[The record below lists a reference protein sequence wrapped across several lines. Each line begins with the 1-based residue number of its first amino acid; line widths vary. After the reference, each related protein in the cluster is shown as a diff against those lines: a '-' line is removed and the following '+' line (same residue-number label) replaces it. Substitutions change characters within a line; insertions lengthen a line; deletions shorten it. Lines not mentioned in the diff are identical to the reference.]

1 MTPPILVTGGRGT
14 LGRVVVRQLTDA
26 RRPVRAISRSTTPP
40 VDLLTGDGLDAAL
53 AEVETVI
60 HCATTLGSKD
70 IAATENLLAAAKAAG
85 IKHLVY
91 ISIVGI
97 DRVPLPY
104 YKTKLAVE
112 RLIEGSGVAWTT
124 LRTTQ
129 FHDPLARMWS
139 VQRLPVLCY
148 PSLRFQ
154 PVDTETVAARLIDL
168 ADRPPAGRVP
178 DLGGP
183 KVEQAGD
190 LARAYLRSTGSR
202 RPAVPLWLPGKTFAA
217 YRRGDHLTPEH
228 ADGLVDFDTGSP
240 WCSRPPR

>member
-1 MTPPILVTGGRGT
+1 VTAPILVTGGTGT

-26 RRPVRAISRSTTPP
+26 RKPVRAISRSTTPP

-53 AEVETVI
+53 TDVDTVI

-70 IAATENLLAAAKAAG
+70 VPAAENLLTAAKKAG

-112 RLIEGSGVAWTT
+112 RLIENSGIPWTT

-129 FHDPLARMWS
+129 FHDLLARIWS
-139 VQRLPVLCY
+139 GQRLPVVFY

-154 PVDTETVAARLIDL
+154 PVDTETVASRLIEL
-168 ADRPPAGRVP
+168 ADGLPAGRVP

-183 KVEQAGD
+183 RVQRAGD

-217 YRRGDHLTPEH
+217 YRRGEHLTPEH
-228 ADGLVDFDTGSP
+228 AQGSDFDAFLAKS
-240 WCSRPPR
+240 

>member
-1 MTPPILVTGGRGT
+1 MTILVTGGTGT

-26 RRPVRAISRSTTPP
+26 RRPVRAISRSTTSP
-40 VDLLTGDGLDAAL
+40 VDLLTGEGLDTAL
-53 AEVETVI
+53 TGVDTVI
-60 HCATTLGSKD
+60 HCATTLGRKD
-70 IAATENLLAAAKAAG
+70 VVATENLLAAAKTAG

-112 RLIEGSGVAWTT
+112 RLIEKSGVAWTT

-129 FHDPLARMWS
+129 FHDLLARLWS
-139 VQRLPVLCY
+139 VQRLPVVFY

-154 PVDTETVAARLIDL
+154 PVDTETVAARLIEL
-168 ADRPPAGRVP
+168 ADGPPAGRVA

-183 KVEQAGD
+183 KIQPAGD

-202 RPAVPLWLPGKTFAA
+202 RPAVPFRLPGKTFAA
-217 YRRGDHLTPEH
+217 YRRGEHLTPEH
-228 ADGLVDFDTGSP
+228 ADGPVDFDTYLAKS
-240 WCSRPPR
+240 

>member
-1 MTPPILVTGGRGT
+1 MTAPILVTGGTGT

-40 VDLLTGDGLDAAL
+40 VDLLTGEGLDTAL
-53 AEVETVI
+53 TGVDTVI
-60 HCATTLGSKD
+60 HCATTLGRKD
-70 IAATENLLAAAKAAG
+70 VVATENLLAAAKTAG

-112 RLIEGSGVAWTT
+112 RLIENSGVAWTT

-129 FHDPLARMWS
+129 FHDLLARIWS
-139 VQRLPVLCY
+139 VQRLPVVFY

-154 PVDTETVAARLIDL
+154 PVDTETVAARLIEL
-168 ADRPPAGRVP
+168 AEEPPAGHVP

-183 KVEQAGD
+183 KVQRAGD

-217 YRRGDHLTPEH
+217 YRRGEHLTPKH
-228 ADGLVDFDTGSP
+228 VQGPDFDTFLAKS
-240 WCSRPPR
+240 

>member
-14 LGRVVVRQLTDA
+14 LGLVVVRQLTDA
-26 RRPVRAISRSTTPP
+26 RRPVRAVSRSTTPP
-40 VDLLTGDGLDAAL
+40 VDLLTGDGLDTAL
-53 AEVETVI
+53 AGVGTVI

-70 IAATENLLAAAKAAG
+70 VVATENLLTAARAAG
-85 IKHLVY
+85 VKHLVY

-97 DRVPLPY
+97 DRIPLPY

-112 RLIEGSGVAWTT
+112 RLIEDSGIPWTT

-129 FHDPLARMWS
+129 FHDLLALLWS
-139 VQRLPVLCY
+139 RQRLPVLFY

-154 PVDTETVAARLIDL
+154 PVDTESVAARLIDL
-168 ADRPPAGRVP
+168 ADGPPAGRVP

-183 KVEQAGD
+183 KVEKAGD

-217 YRRGDHLTPEH
+217 YRRGEHLTPDH
-228 ADGLVDFDTGSP
+228 AYGLVDFDTFLA
-240 WCSRPPR
+240 R